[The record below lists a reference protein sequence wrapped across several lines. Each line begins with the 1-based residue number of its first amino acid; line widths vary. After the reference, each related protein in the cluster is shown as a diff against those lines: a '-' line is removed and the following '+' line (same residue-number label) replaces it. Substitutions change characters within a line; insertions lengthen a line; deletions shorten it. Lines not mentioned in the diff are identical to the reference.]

1 MPKPYVHFSEDEF
14 RERQAVV
21 RRELAARGLDGLLV
35 SRIED
40 QYWLCGLDTDGF
52 VIFHMMFIGS
62 GGQLTHVTRTADLA
76 SIDYS
81 SLCEDVRIWE
91 DAQGNPKSKVI
102 KDMLESH
109 GMGGKRIGIQLDS
122 FGLLPNLHMELRE
135 ALDGWCE
142 LIDAS
147 DLIRLMRL
155 VKSPQELDYHRE
167 AGRILDRA
175 CARAIDLIAPGADEG
190 HVLAEVYR
198 VIWEEGA
205 DIPANR
211 MPMGHGEK
219 AMNVRYVT
227 GRGRIAEN
235 DQVTFEM
242 GDAWRHY
249 HVADMFTV
257 LTGPNVDPRHLGM
270 HAACAEALDR
280 VQETLR
286 AGRTL
291 GDVFEAH
298 RATLAARGYEHA
310 LLKACG
316 YTMGATF
323 PPTWM
328 EQPMI
333 YRDNP
338 LVLERNMVFFTH
350 MILSEQKTG
359 LIMSLG
365 ETSIITNGAP
375 EVITHVPRE
384 PIVRG

>member
-1 MPKPYVHFSEDEF
+1 MPKPHVNFSKNEF
-14 RERQAVV
+14 RERQARI

-52 VIFHMMFIGS
+52 VIFHMMFIGA
-62 GGQLTHVTRTADLA
+62 GGQLTHISRTADIA

-81 SLCEDVRIWE
+81 SLCEDVRVWE
-91 DAQGNPKSKVI
+91 DAEGNSKSTVI
-102 KDMLESH
+102 KEMLESH
-109 GMGGKRIGIQLDS
+109 GMAGKRVGIQLDS
-122 FGLLPNLHMELRE
+122 FGLLPQLHLELRE
-135 ALDGWCE
+135 TLDGWCE
-142 LIDAS
+142 LVDAS

-155 VKSPQELDYHRE
+155 VKSPQELDYHRQ

-198 VIWEEGA
+198 VIWEAGA

-249 HVADMFTV
+249 HVANMFTV
-257 LTGPNVDPRHLGM
+257 LTGPNVDPRHM
-270 HAACAEALDR
+270 NMQAACAEALEA
-280 VQETLR
+280 VQENLR

-291 GDVFEAH
+291 GEVFEVH
-298 RATLAARGYEHA
+298 RSTLASRGYGHA
-310 LLKACG
+310 LLRACG

-338 LVLERNMVFFTH
+338 LVLQRNMVFFTH
-350 MILSEQKTG
+350 MILSERETG
-359 LIMSLG
+359 LTMSLG
-365 ETSIITNGAP
+365 ETAIITDDAP
-375 EVITHVPRE
+375 EVLTHVPRD
-384 PIVRG
+384 PIIRG